1 MRNKVRL
8 DKFIVACGVA
18 SRKEA
23 AQAVRRKAVTV
34 NGVLAR
40 SADMHIDENSDK
52 ITYCG
57 EELEYVKYVWVM
69 MNKPQG
75 VISATED
82 ARGQKTVIDLLPER
96 LQKMGLFPCGRLDGD
111 TTGLMLITNEG
122 ELAHRLL
129 SPKRHVD
136 KIYRFTSARRIT
148 ESEIALAENG
158 LTLGDGYECLPAHIE
173 ADAEG
178 CGGLITLREG
188 KYHQIKRMFGAMD
201 NRITALM
208 RVKFAEI
215 ELDTALEPGEWRFLT
230 DVELECLRKH

>member
-1 MRNKVRL
+1 MRL
-8 DKFIVACGVA
+8 DKYIVACGVA

-34 NGVLAR
+34 NGEIAR
-40 SADMHIDENSDK
+40 SADMHVNEFSDK

-57 EELEYVKYVWVM
+57 EELTYVQYVWIM
-69 MNKPQG
+69 MNKPKG

-96 LQKMGLFPCGRLDGD
+96 LQRLGLFPCGRLDGD

-129 SPKRHVD
+129 SPRRHVD
-136 KIYRFTSARRIT
+136 KVYRFTSARRIT
-148 ESEIALAENG
+148 GTEIELAQKG
-158 LTLGDGYECLPAHIE
+158 ITLGDGYECLPAYIE
-173 ADAEG
+173 ADPEG

-201 NRITALM
+201 NRITSLM

-215 ELDTALEPGEWRFLT
+215 ELDVSLAPAEWRFLT
-230 DVELECLRKH
+230 DEELQLLRKH